1 MNFRGEYLLPIYD
14 MPRNLSPSQKTAF
27 LKKRIADA
35 EKLKNDALAFMEKNK
50 ELQEKKFAL
59 RNELVQQRKIM
70 GALQPSDEEKKLNND
85 LSAYNTRL
93 EWALQCHNW
102 IESDKKALKRNR
114 SSSKQATPAEIA
126 RFTREMHSLFGEPAP
141 RQRKAKKKP
150 QVKKTEAKRAP
161 RKVIPREDLATLKA
175 KADALDG
182 RNRVNQAD
190 IKRELKPEL
199 DKYKRCAYCE
209 TSLKF
214 ADSQI
219 DHITPVSK
227 GGLSTPNN
235 CVLVCKKCN
244 LAKRAKTLRRFCLDT
259 GLNYDTVVARLE
271 FGGKFV

>member
-1 MNFRGEYLLPIYD
+1 MPIYD

-50 ELQEKKFAL
+50 EHQEKKFAL

-70 GALQPSDEEKKLNND
+70 GALQPSNEEKKLNND

-93 EWALQCHNW
+93 QWAMQCHNW
-102 IESDKKALKRNR
+102 IETDKKALKRNR
-114 SSSKQATPAEIA
+114 SGSKQATPAEIA
-126 RFTREMHSLFGEPAP
+126 RFTREMQSLFGEPAP
-141 RQRKAKKKP
+141 RQRKA
-150 QVKKTEAKRAP
+150 
-161 RKVIPREDLATLKA
+161 RKVIPREGIATLKA

-182 RNRVNQAD
+182 RNRVNQAE

-214 ADSQI
+214 VDSHI

-227 GGLSTPNN
+227 GGWSTINN
-235 CVLVCKKCN
+235 CVLVCAKCN
-244 LAKRAKTLRRFCLDT
+244 LAKRAKTLRRFCLDA

-271 FGGKFV
+271 YGGKFV